1 MRFFPPQADARIK
14 ALRFRLGRFP
24 GRFAFCLFCLAA
36 LFAYSCAGGG
46 VKKPSSYND
55 ELERLTRRGRI
66 YEGLDARLHIYAVY
80 KSETFR
86 RAYIDEYASRY
97 ALSDELRE
105 VLLKFELESGEKY
118 NEFLISAYTPLDE
131 WNDFDDKE
139 PTWRM
144 YLSDKSGV
152 RLEPLE
158 IKRLDAKDPL
168 YREFYP
174 FIDYWSYVYS
184 VRFPKYGADVD
195 HPVGGAD
202 SEYLT
207 LAVTGIKGA
216 GVLKWILLEKD

>member
-118 NEFLISAYTPLDE
+118 NEFLISD
-131 WNDFDDKE
+131 N
-139 PTWRM
+139 
-144 YLSDKSGV
+144 SGA
-152 RLEPLE
+152 RLEPVE

-184 VRFPKYGADVD
+184 VRFPKYGVNGT
-195 HPVGGAD
+195 HPMGGAD

-207 LAVTGIKGA
+207 LTVTGIKGA
-216 GVLKWILLEKD
+216 GVLKWILPETD